1 MPPSAVLSAKRR
13 LFRCVFSLSLVPVA
27 TGILPARGHSLDW
40 RLRTKVFETRIWERI
55 GAALL
60 LVLCWMATAS
70 PALAATNRYVATN
83 GNDQR
88 GTNFCTNPSNPCA
101 TIQQGIF
108 EAANGDIVN
117 VAAGTYTEN
126 VVINANFIQNLTIQG
141 STTGITTVDGNKAGR
156 VFELISA
163 EPGPVLTMVFDHLTI
178 TNGNSSVGGGIA
190 IGGGSGLAIWNV
202 TVSNC
207 VISGNSVTQTPGDG
221 GGGIASIGNL
231 TVINSTVSNNSVTP
245 LTNQGGGGIENFGT
259 LTIINTT
266 ISSNSTAGGSGGGID
281 NQGAMNVTNSAIS
294 GNSAGGTGG
303 GGIINEKG
311 STGNVINSTI
321 SGNSAGGTGLG
332 GAILNDGTLSLT
344 NDTIAGNSAG
354 TLNVGG
360 IFNNGSPTITALN
373 TIVASNGQNCEAP
386 VVTLG
391 HNLDSDGTCFH
402 FGGTDLP
409 NTDPKLGPFQ
419 NNGGPT
425 FTMMLLAGSPALDAG
440 DDAVLSPPYSLT
452 TDQRG
457 APRKAVDP
465 AVPNP
470 HVDIGALEF
479 QLSGLTTTALT
490 STLNSS
496 SVGQVITF
504 TATVTPPPAVE
515 LGPVSGTATFAEGS
529 NVLATAAVVSGIA
542 TFPTSALNAGTH
554 SITASYH
561 GAGVFSSSTSPV
573 FSQTVLPAPTV
584 TVLDSSMNPS
594 NVGDS
599 VTYTAR
605 VGSGFGTP
613 SGTVTFQDGGTTLA
627 TGTLDAG
634 GNAGFTTSAL
644 TQGSHS
650 ITAAYAGGSAF
661 AASTSLALTE
671 IVEPVQIIL
680 SSSPGSQ
687 TVTAGASATYNLNV
701 KAGGT
706 LSGPVSFSCIGLPQS
721 ASCSFS
727 PNSVNAGST
736 GTPVTLTVSTTARTS
751 AALAPPFGRRFIY
764 ALALALPAVILLP
777 ATKRRRKPRTLL
789 WRCWPL
795 LLLVL
800 CLAGCGGKSSV
811 GNPGT
816 PAGTYTLGIVSSAG
830 STQNVI
836 TVTLVVQ

>member
-1 MPPSAVLSAKRR
+1 MTT
-13 LFRCVFSLSLVPVA
+13 A
-27 TGILPARGHSLDW
+27 TPLPA
-40 RLRTKVFETRIWERI
+40 F
-55 GAALL
+55 
-60 LVLCWMATAS
+60 
-70 PALAATNRYVATN
+70 AATNRYVATN
-83 GNDQR
+83 GNNHSNGND
-88 GTNFCTNPSNPCA
+88 CTNPADPCA
-101 TIQQGIF
+101 TIQHAIDRAGSIDP
-108 EAANGDIVN
+108 AAPAEIVI

-126 VVINANFIQNLTIQG
+126 VLIQANLIQNLTIQG
-141 STTGITTVDGNKAGR
+141 STTGITTVNGNNAGP
-156 VFELISA
+156 VFEFDPSA
-163 EPGPVLTMVFDHLTI
+163 SGVLTAILDHLTI
-178 TNGNSSVGGGIA
+178 TNGNGDGNSAPGGGGIL
-190 IGGGSGLAIWNV
+190 ILGNGVGGSAIWNV

-207 VISGNSVTQTPGDG
+207 TISGNSVTGTTPSPG
-221 GGGIASIGNL
+221 GGGIFNEGTL
-231 TVINSTVSNNSVTP
+231 TVTNSTISSNSVTLAP
-245 LTNQGGGGIENFGT
+245 AAFGGGIFNEGT

-266 ISSNSTAGGSGGGID
+266 ISGNLAANGGGGGIE
-281 NQGAMNVTNSAIS
+281 NGLQGKMNITNSAIS
-294 GNSAGGTGG
+294 GNSAGGNGGNG
-303 GGIINEKG
+303 GGISNDG
-311 STGNVINSTI
+311 AGNVTNSTI
-321 SGNSAGGTGLG
+321 SGNSAAGTLG
-332 GAILNDGTLSLT
+332 GAIFNVGGTLTLT
-344 NDTIAGNSAG
+344 NNTIAGNSAG
-354 TLNVGG
+354 TNIPGG
-360 IFNNGSPTITALN
+360 ISNDSGTITVLN
-373 TIVASNGQNCEAP
+373 TIVASNGPNCLLGGSF
-386 VVTLG
+386 VSMG
-391 HNLDSDGTCFH
+391 HNLDSDGTCFSA
-402 FGGTDLP
+402 GGTDLP
-409 NTDPKLGPFQ
+409 NTDPKLGPLQ

-425 FTMMLLAGSPALDAG
+425 STMMLLAGSPALDAG

-457 APRKAVDP
+457 VPRKAAAP
-465 AVPNP
+465 AAVNE

-479 QLSGLTTTALT
+479 QLSGLTTTALA
-490 STLNSS
+490 SNLNSS
-496 SVGQVITF
+496 PAGQTITF

-515 LGPVSGTATFAEGS
+515 LGPLSGMVTFADSGNALGTVTLVTAIFADGGSGTA
-529 NVLATAAVVSGIA
+529 I
-542 TFPTSALNAGTH
+542 FPTSALNVGTH
-554 SITASYH
+554 SITAFYP
-561 GAGVFSSSTSPV
+561 GAGVFSASTSPML
-573 FSQTVLPAPTV
+573 SQTVLPAPTV
-584 TVLDSSMNPS
+584 TVLDSSLNPS

-650 ITAAYAGGSAF
+650 ITAVYAGGGQF

-706 LSGPVSFSCIGLPQS
+706 LSGPVSFSCIGLPQN

-727 PNSVNAGST
+727 PNPVNAGST
-736 GTPVTLTVSTTARTS
+736 DTPVTLTVSTTARTS
-751 AALAPPFGRRFIY
+751 AALATPFGRRFIY

-777 ATKRRRKPRTLL
+777 ATKRRRKTRTLL